1 MVLFIKNAAVA
12 FAISA
17 MLTAVYVL
25 IYWAAAR
32 AL

>member
-12 FAISA
+12 LAISA

-25 IYWAAAR
+25 IYWAAR
-32 AL
+32 SL